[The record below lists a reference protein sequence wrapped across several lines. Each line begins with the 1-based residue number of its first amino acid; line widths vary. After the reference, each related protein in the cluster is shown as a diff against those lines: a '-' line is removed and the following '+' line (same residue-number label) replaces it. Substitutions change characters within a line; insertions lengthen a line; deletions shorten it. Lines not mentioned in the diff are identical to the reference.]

1 MEAETQEKRR
11 LPRVEWMISAAA
23 FAGGI
28 AAATY
33 FRDWVA
39 IGLIGCGVF
48 VGLATIYTILA
59 LLFAWPRLRW
69 RRFLGEVLEF
79 LMMWG

>member
-1 MEAETQEKRR
+1 
-11 LPRVEWMISAAA
+11 LPRIEAMISLAA

-28 AAATY
+28 AAAVY
-33 FRDWVA
+33 FRDLVA

-48 VGLATIYTILA
+48 AALALAYTILA

-69 RRFLGEVLEF
+69 REF
-79 LMMWG
+79 LRDIVDFLMI